1 MYTLINS
8 NGCDSVINLDLTIT
22 NINTL
27 VNIVNDSTLQSQSVD
42 VGIIYQWLD
51 CNNNFMPIPGEN
63 NSIFITQITGDYA
76 VKLTLNDCSETS
88 DCYSINSTTGSNILE
103 VNHQIQIFPN
113 PTTNNLTIS
122 LEGIDFIDIIILD
135 IQGKVLSKQSY
146 LYDQDQ
152 INLSNI
158 NTGTYFLKIITP
170 QEIRKIPFN
179 KY

>member
-1 MYTLINS
+1 M
-8 NGCDSVINLDLTIT
+8 
-22 NINTL
+22 
-27 VNIVNDSTLQSQSVD
+27 
-42 VGIIYQWLD
+42 
-51 CNNNFMPIPGEN
+51 
-63 NSIFITQITGDYA
+63 
-76 VKLTLNDCSETS
+76 
-88 DCYSINSTTGSNILE
+88 E

-122 LEGIDFIDIIILD
+122 LEGINYIDIIILD

-158 NTGTYFLKIITP
+158 STGTYFLKIITP

>member
-88 DCYSINSTTGSNILE
+88 DCYSINSTTGS
-103 VNHQIQIFPN
+103 
-113 PTTNNLTIS
+113 
-122 LEGIDFIDIIILD
+122 
-135 IQGKVLSKQSY
+135 
-146 LYDQDQ
+146 
-152 INLSNI
+152 
-158 NTGTYFLKIITP
+158 KIW
-170 QEIRKIPFN
+170 K
-179 KY
+179 